1 MATEVIDDAAGG
13 AELTGNG
20 IAADVVVVGIMV
32 GILAPACA

>member
-13 AELTGNG
+13 AKLTGND
-20 IAADVVVVGIMV
+20 ADIVVAGVVV